1 MNRTKL
7 IFPLEQAI
15 ELNLSL
21 QTTSKKLSDLYKI
34 YKPSLNLFKSK
45 RFLDYFSTWDEQ
57 KKKDFIV
64 TIGGTKNFKRT
75 KEFLESMIKKE
86 QGL

>member
-1 MNRTKL
+1 MKKTKV

-21 QTTSKKLSDLYKI
+21 QSTSKKLSEQFKI

-45 RFLDYFSTWDEQ
+45 RFLDYYQRWNDGM
-57 KKKDFIV
+57 KKDFIL
-64 TIGGTKNFKRT
+64 TIGGAKNFKKT
-75 KEFLESMIKKE
+75 KGFLDSLINQGES
-86 QGL
+86 L